1 MPLSTPVTRS
11 YASLLLTC
19 CAVSFAC
26 FLGSYLRIPVVPL
39 YAAEIGAS
47 TAQVGAIN
55 AAFMLM
61 AGLLAIP
68 AGLISDRVGRRAVI
82 LGGLL
87 IIAGS
92 SFLLYLSTTP
102 GEMIGVYL
110 LFGIGLAAFS
120 PAMMSYVADIAPRT
134 HLGRAYGMYT
144 IASNVAM
151 MLGPASG
158 GMLGRMLG
166 LRSVFLISGGLT
178 LLMVFVAGAFL
189 PATAAKSGPQPA
201 IRPALGEL
209 HRNRGFRACLLV
221 TLGGCFGFGV
231 FLTFLP
237 LYLASLGMDAGHV
250 GLVFAAQ
257 ALANALSRIPF
268 GRLSDRLSDR
278 GTLVSGGLVGLAAAL
293 ALTGQCTGLPGLS
306 ACAALLGVSMG
317 VAFTALAALI
327 ADIVPHE
334 LRGMAMG
341 GYNSC
346 IYLGMMASAAS
357 MGMLIARYGF
367 KSGFLAA
374 GAATLAL
381 TWLFRR
387 LYRKARELARESRP
401 FRA

>member
-1 MPLSTPVTRS
+1 MTRS
-11 YASLLLTC
+11 YGSLLLTC

-39 YAAEIGAS
+39 YAAEIGAN

-87 IIAGS
+87 VIAGS

-110 LFGIGLAAFS
+110 LFGIGLAAYS
-120 PAMMSYVADIAPRT
+120 PAMMSYIADIAPRT

-158 GMLGRMLG
+158 GLLGRMLG
-166 LRSVFLISGGLT
+166 LRAVFLVSGGLT
-178 LLMVFVAGAFL
+178 MMMVLVAGALL
-189 PATAAKSGPQPA
+189 PATAATPGPPCA

-209 HRNRGFRACLLV
+209 RRNRGFRACLLA

-268 GRLSDRLSDR
+268 GRLSDRVADR
-278 GTLVSGGLVGLAAAL
+278 GTLVVGGILGLAAAL
-293 ALTGQCTGLPGLS
+293 ALTGQCASLPSLF

-346 IYLGMMASAAS
+346 IYLGMMASASS
-357 MGMLIARYGF
+357 MGVLIARYGF
-367 KSGFLAA
+367 ESGFLVA
-374 GAATLAL
+374 GVATLAL
-381 TWLFRR
+381 ALLFRR
-387 LYRKARELARESRP
+387 LYRKARPSAASV
-401 FRA
+401 AG

>member
-1 MPLSTPVTRS
+1 MTPSDSPTRS
-11 YASLLLTC
+11 YAAALLAC
-19 CAVSFAC
+19 CVVSFAC

-39 YAAEIGAS
+39 YATEIGAS

-68 AGLISDRVGRRAVI
+68 SGLLSDRVGRRAVI

-87 IIAGS
+87 VIAGS

-102 GEMIGVYL
+102 GMMIGVYL

-120 PAMMSYVADIAPRT
+120 PSMMSCVADIAPRT

-151 MLGPASG
+151 MLGPAG
-158 GMLGRMLG
+158 GGLLGRMLG
-166 LRSVFLISGGLT
+166 LRAVFLVSGGLT
-178 LLMVFVAGAFL
+178 LAMVFVAAAFL
-189 PATAAKSGPQPA
+189 PATAAIPGPRRA
-201 IRPALGEL
+201 IRPAFGEL
-209 HRNRGFRACLLV
+209 RRNRRFRACLLI

-231 FLTFLP
+231 FITFLP
-237 LYLASLGMDAGHV
+237 LHLAALGKDAGHV
-250 GLVFAAQ
+250 GLVFAVQ

-268 GRLSDRLSDR
+268 GRMSDRVADR
-278 GTLVSGGLVGLAAAL
+278 GTLVVGGLAGLAVAL
-293 ALTGQCTGLPGLS
+293 ALTGLSTTLAGLLG
-306 ACAALLGVSMG
+306 CAALLGVSMG
-317 VAFTALAALI
+317 VAFTALAALV
-327 ADIVPHE
+327 ADVVPPE

-357 MGMLIARYGF
+357 MGTVIARFGF
-367 KSGFLAA
+367 A
-374 GAATLAL
+374 GGSVSYTHLTLP
-381 TWLFRR
+381 TN
-387 LYRKARELARESRP
+387 REV
-401 FRA
+401 

>member
-1 MPLSTPVTRS
+1 MTPSILKTRS
-11 YASLLLTC
+11 YGSLLLTC

-39 YAAEIGAS
+39 YATELGAS

-68 AGLISDRVGRRAVI
+68 AGLISDRVGRRKVI

-87 IIAGS
+87 IIASS

-110 LFGIGLAAFS
+110 LFGIGLAAYS

-158 GMLGRMLG
+158 GLLGRMLG
-166 LRSVFLISGGLT
+166 LRSVFLISGGIT
-178 LLMVFVAGAFL
+178 MMMVFVAGAFL
-189 PATAAKSGPQPA
+189 PAAAAKPGPRRPL
-201 IRPALGEL
+201 RPALGEL
-209 HRNRGFRACLLV
+209 RRNRGFRACLLV

-237 LYLASLGMDAGHV
+237 LYLVSLGMDAGHV
-250 GLVFAAQ
+250 GLVFAVQ

-268 GRLSDRLSDR
+268 GRLSDRIADR
-278 GTLVSGGLVGLAAAL
+278 GTLVIGGLAGLAVAL
-293 ALTGQCTGLPGLS
+293 ALTGQCTGLPSLF

-334 LRGMAMG
+334 LRGLAMG

-346 IYLGMMASAAS
+346 IYLGMMASATS
-357 MGMLIARYGF
+357 MGALIARYGF
-367 KSGFLAA
+367 KSGFLVA
-374 GAATLAL
+374 GVATLVL
-381 TWLFRR
+381 TLLFQKI
-387 LYRKARELARESRP
+387 YRKA
-401 FRA
+401 